1 MRVLRTDFT
10 GEKHTILPSFD
21 KAVSCGKVLD
31 RIGQPAGILYAGLTL
46 LPAAKVTNRIDNY
59 NNALEGR
66 EA

>member
-1 MRVLRTDFT
+1 MKCCMR
-10 GEKHTILPSFD
+10 
-21 KAVSCGKVLD
+21 
-31 RIGQPAGILYAGLTL
+31 GLTL